1 MPILFL
7 PVIAALKTKIGT
19 DHLWNDTDRGRP
31 KYSDPEIDVNYIS
44 GFEVCLKVDKLI
56 LHYKDLP
63 YNGG

>member
-1 MPILFL
+1 
-7 PVIAALKTKIGT
+7 
-19 DHLWNDTDRGRP
+19 LWNDTDRGRP